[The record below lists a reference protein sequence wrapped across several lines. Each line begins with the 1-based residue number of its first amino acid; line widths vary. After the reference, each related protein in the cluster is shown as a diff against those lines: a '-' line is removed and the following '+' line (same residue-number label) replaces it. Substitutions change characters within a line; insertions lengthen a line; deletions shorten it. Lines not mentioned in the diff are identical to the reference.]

1 MKLKIYTYSDP
12 YKINRESYW
21 DEIKNCPHFC
31 VSQTMVNGLEEIY
44 DNLKSGQQLTT
55 IRILIN
61 SLYSNWEDI
70 NTRVKQIMEVDNAIT
85 SLSINSENG
94 ENTKRSLEFN
104 TTSLVSCIRLF
115 SELNLNAFEM
125 NTSNLNE
132 DQKLLINIFKK
143 ISEREYTSFNFSHV
157 TDAAKIESGIVKAL
171 EVKHSEIDVSKL
183 NMDTVVIHGIHQFS
197 PSMLCAIEDISAYK
211 NVILLFNYQEQY
223 KSIYQTWYNIY
234 SLFDAKII
242 SKNDNVFRPIPLL
255 APSYVSNV
263 LADNIG
269 KLANGDISNLKNS
282 NDLNGKVEIIEFAN
296 VTEFAG
302 YAASL
307 FDKAYRQHKIS
318 GSSAPILLFMP
329 EQMYSASGKV
339 NDILRAYFP
348 EQFGERH
355 FLDYPIGHFFVS
367 ITDMWD
373 PDNEIVKV
381 DNISDIKECLSAGII
396 NEKHHGQLLNTF
408 NRIEPFIE
416 KDSTLKDMIIHLKKL
431 RKYVSP
437 EKKLEKRIGYLNVSK
452 DDLYEL
458 TNALSTLEEIISYFF
473 SDFNNGKDN
482 FNRFYKKIHDFI
494 VGRISNSDELDEE
507 MRGVVQ
513 RLLDRIE
520 NTDLPETGTFNCL
533 KQTMAFYLSQD
544 ESLSKGANWIV
555 RDFEQID
562 GDVLRSVKQDAKKTC
577 YHFCCLSDK
586 DLCSAKTEKL
596 PWPLD
601 IKFFEYIYDPEDW
614 KYQVFLKSKMEF
626 KNFKRYALLYGLE
639 FNRVGFKLS
648 YVKTE
653 NEKQNDLYHLLAMLG
668 IKIKKYH
675 SDNENSYSPRLQ
687 YVSQYNVENAELEH
701 DDIVRYNLCPYRF
714 ALESVVQDGVLYRDR
729 FLIIHYMRILLKNRV
744 LKKLNHRNY
753 SDDLLKNALNEV
765 YQELN
770 SKFHITTE
778 LEKTQIL
785 AAVYKSISKDKHNKP
800 YFSDN
805 ASVNEEDFLLT
816 NIKYIEKKI
825 NIESSEEKII
835 ASINSSNRY
844 MLHFGKHCTYCASK
858 DICLHR
864 KTE

>member
-1 MKLKIYTYSDP
+1 
-12 YKINRESYW
+12 
-21 DEIKNCPHFC
+21 
-31 VSQTMVNGLEEIY
+31 
-44 DNLKSGQQLTT
+44 
-55 IRILIN
+55 
-61 SLYSNWEDI
+61 
-70 NTRVKQIMEVDNAIT
+70 
-85 SLSINSENG
+85 
-94 ENTKRSLEFN
+94 
-104 TTSLVSCIRLF
+104 
-115 SELNLNAFEM
+115 
-125 NTSNLNE
+125 
-132 DQKLLINIFKK
+132 
-143 ISEREYTSFNFSHV
+143 
-157 TDAAKIESGIVKAL
+157 
-171 EVKHSEIDVSKL
+171 
-183 NMDTVVIHGIHQFS
+183 
-197 PSMLCAIEDISAYK
+197 
-211 NVILLFNYQEQY
+211 
-223 KSIYQTWYNIY
+223 
-234 SLFDAKII
+234 
-242 SKNDNVFRPIPLL
+242 
-255 APSYVSNV
+255 
-263 LADNIG
+263 
-269 KLANGDISNLKNS
+269 
-282 NDLNGKVEIIEFAN
+282 
-296 VTEFAG
+296 
-302 YAASL
+302 
-307 FDKAYRQHKIS
+307 
-318 GSSAPILLFMP
+318 
-329 EQMYSASGKV
+329 
-339 NDILRAYFP
+339 
-348 EQFGERH
+348 
-355 FLDYPIGHFFVS
+355 
-367 ITDMWD
+367 
-373 PDNEIVKV
+373 
-381 DNISDIKECLSAGII
+381 
-396 NEKHHGQLLNTF
+396 
-408 NRIEPFIE
+408 
-416 KDSTLKDMIIHLKKL
+416 
-431 RKYVSP
+431 
-437 EKKLEKRIGYLNVSK
+437 
-452 DDLYEL
+452 
-458 TNALSTLEEIISYFF
+458 
-473 SDFNNGKDN
+473 
-482 FNRFYKKIHDFI
+482 
-494 VGRISNSDELDEE
+494 

-513 RLLDRIE
+513 RLLDRME

-533 KQTMAFYLSQD
+533 KQTMVFYLSQD

-601 IKFFEYIYDPEDW
+601 VKFFEYIYDPEDW

-653 NEKQNDLYHLLAMLG
+653 NDKQNDIYHLLAMLG

-687 YVSQYNVENAELEH
+687 YVSHHNVDNAELEH
-701 DDIVRYNLCPYRF
+701 NDIVRYNLCPYRF

-753 SDDLLKNALNEV
+753 SDDLLKNTLDEV

-785 AAVYKSISKDKHNKP
+785 ASVYKSISKDKHNKP

-825 NIESSEEKII
+825 IIESSEEKII
-835 ASINSSNRY
+835 SAINSSNRY

>member
-85 SLSINSENG
+85 SLSINSENA
-94 ENTKRSLEFN
+94 ENIKRSLEFN

-132 DQKLLINIFKK
+132 DQKLLIDIFKK
-143 ISEREYTSFNFSHV
+143 ISEREYTSFKFSHI

-282 NDLNGKVEIIEFAN
+282 NDLNGQVEIIEFAN

-307 FDKAYRQHKIS
+307 FNKAYRQHKIS
-318 GSSAPILLFMP
+318 GSSAPILSFMP

-396 NEKHHGQLLNTF
+396 SEKHHGQLLNTF

-416 KDSTLKDMIIHLKKL
+416 KDSTLKDMSIHLKKL
-431 RKYVSP
+431 K
-437 EKKLEKRIGYLNVSK
+437 
-452 DDLYEL
+452 
-458 TNALSTLEEIISYFF
+458 
-473 SDFNNGKDN
+473 
-482 FNRFYKKIHDFI
+482 
-494 VGRISNSDELDEE
+494 
-507 MRGVVQ
+507 
-513 RLLDRIE
+513 
-520 NTDLPETGTFNCL
+520 
-533 KQTMAFYLSQD
+533 
-544 ESLSKGANWIV
+544 
-555 RDFEQID
+555 
-562 GDVLRSVKQDAKKTC
+562 
-577 YHFCCLSDK
+577 
-586 DLCSAKTEKL
+586 
-596 PWPLD
+596 
-601 IKFFEYIYDPEDW
+601 
-614 KYQVFLKSKMEF
+614 KYQKS
-626 KNFKRYALLYGLE
+626 
-639 FNRVGFKLS
+639 
-648 YVKTE
+648 
-653 NEKQNDLYHLLAMLG
+653 D
-668 IKIKKYH
+668 
-675 SDNENSYSPRLQ
+675 
-687 YVSQYNVENAELEH
+687 
-701 DDIVRYNLCPYRF
+701 
-714 ALESVVQDGVLYRDR
+714 
-729 FLIIHYMRILLKNRV
+729 
-744 LKKLNHRNY
+744 
-753 SDDLLKNALNEV
+753 
-765 YQELN
+765 
-770 SKFHITTE
+770 
-778 LEKTQIL
+778 
-785 AAVYKSISKDKHNKP
+785 
-800 YFSDN
+800 
-805 ASVNEEDFLLT
+805 
-816 NIKYIEKKI
+816 
-825 NIESSEEKII
+825 
-835 ASINSSNRY
+835 
-844 MLHFGKHCTYCASK
+844 
-858 DICLHR
+858 
-864 KTE
+864 

>member
-513 RLLDRIE
+513 RLLDRME

>member
-132 DQKLLINIFKK
+132 DQKLLIDIFKK

-513 RLLDRIE
+513 RLLDRME

-858 DICLHR
+858 DICLYR

>member
-85 SLSINSENG
+85 SLSINSENA
-94 ENTKRSLEFN
+94 ENIKRSLEFN

-132 DQKLLINIFKK
+132 DQKLLIDIFKK
-143 ISEREYTSFNFSHV
+143 ISEREYTSFKFSHI

-307 FDKAYRQHKIS
+307 FNKAYRQHKIS
-318 GSSAPILLFMP
+318 GSSAPILSFMP

-396 NEKHHGQLLNTF
+396 SEKHHGQLLNTF

-458 TNALSTLEEIISYFF
+458 TNALSTLEEIVSYFF

-513 RLLDRIE
+513 RLLDRME
-520 NTDLPETGTFNCL
+520 NTDLPETGTFNCI
-533 KQTMAFYLSQD
+533 KQTMVFYLSQD

-601 IKFFEYIYDPEDW
+601 VKFFEYIYDPEDW

-653 NEKQNDLYHLLAMLG
+653 NDKRNDIYHLLAMLG

-687 YVSQYNVENAELEH
+687 YVSHHNVDNAELEH
-701 DDIVRYNLCPYRF
+701 NDIVRYNLCPYRF

-729 FLIIHYMRILLKNRV
+729 FLIVHYMRILLKNRV

-753 SDDLLKNALNEV
+753 SDDLLKNTLDEV

-785 AAVYKSISKDKHNKP
+785 ASVYKSISKDKHNKP

-825 NIESSEEKII
+825 IIESSEEKII
-835 ASINSSNRY
+835 SAINSSNRY